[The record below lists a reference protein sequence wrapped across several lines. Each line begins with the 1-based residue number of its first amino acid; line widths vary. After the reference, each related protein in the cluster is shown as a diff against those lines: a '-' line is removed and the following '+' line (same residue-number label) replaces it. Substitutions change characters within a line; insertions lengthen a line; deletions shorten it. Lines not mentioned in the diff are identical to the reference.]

1 MYMRFFG
8 LKQEPFSLA
17 PDPRYLYMSKRHREA
32 LAHLLYG
39 VGGGGGFVLLSGE
52 IGAGKTTVCR
62 CFLEQI
68 PKKCNV
74 AYIFNPKLTVLE
86 LVKSVCDEFR
96 VPVRGERG
104 HAPTVKTYVD
114 ALNEFLLKTHAVGQN
129 NVLIIDE
136 AQMLS
141 VDVLEQLRLLTNLET
156 NERKLLQIVLIGQ
169 PELRT
174 MLERPDLEQL
184 AQRVIARFH
193 LKALSSKETEHYIR
207 HRLSVAGM
215 TRAIPFD
222 RKALQRIHE
231 IARGVPRRINL
242 LCDRA
247 MLGAYAHGKTG
258 IDGATVEKAA
268 REVFGKSEPNGP
280 DRSRLGTG
288 VGLGLVVATGL
299 ALTALLAFALY
310 GAYRRSDTPTP
321 PVAAASAPRLP
332 ATSSPGSAGAASPVA
347 SAASPVRTM
356 GSGVAASSAAGPA
369 ISASRPASTPA
380 PAARAASSA
389 AAPSAAAMA
398 AASAATPAAAA
409 ASAPAPLSAVALAT
423 AGPTL
428 GTAELKAQWTA
439 LGGDEKTAWRELAA
453 LWKVDPG
460 NGDPCAGVAR
470 QQVRCYKFAT
480 TPATLKSLDRPG
492 FLGLRDEGGRTT
504 TVVLIGLRDDTATL
518 LADGRAQKVS
528 FAALGKVWPGEFG
541 TLWRMPPGYAG
552 ALAEGATGP
561 LVDRLATQLA
571 GLAGESVPPPHQ
583 TMDAALRAKVVRFQ
597 TANGLSPVGKA
608 GPTTFMQLNRATG
621 VDEPRL
627 AAAP

>member
-68 PKKCNV
+68 PKRCNV

-86 LVKSVCDEFR
+86 LVKSVCDEFHIPA
-96 VPVRGERG
+96 PVSHGQP
-104 HAPTVKTYVD
+104 ATVKTYVD
-114 ALNEFLLKTHAVGQN
+114 ALNDFLLKTHAVGQN

-174 MLERPDLEQL
+174 MLEQPELEQL

-222 RKALQRIHE
+222 HKALQRIHE

-247 MLGAYAHGKTG
+247 MLGAYAHGKHQ
-258 IDGATVEKAA
+258 IDTEMVEKSA
-268 REVFGKSEPNGP
+268 REVFGKSEPSGL
-280 DRSRLGTG
+280 DRSRLGSSA
-288 VGLGLVVATGL
+288 GLGLIVATGV
-299 ALTALLAFALY
+299 ALTALLVFAVY
-310 GAYRRSDTPTP
+310 GAYRKFATPEP
-321 PVAAASAPRLP
+321 PVTA
-332 ATSSPGSAGAASPVA
+332 
-347 SAASPVRTM
+347 
-356 GSGVAASSAAGPA
+356 
-369 ISASRPASTPA
+369 A
-380 PAARAASSA
+380 PAARASAASGTPTPASQASSA
-389 AAPSAAAMA
+389 Q
-398 AASAATPAAAA
+398 AASGAGSAAA
-409 ASAPAPLSAVALAT
+409 ASAPTASAAASAGVAPASALA
-423 AGPTL
+423 ASASASPASALPAAIL
-428 GTAELKAQWTA
+428 GAAELKAQWKT
-439 LGGDEKTAWRELAA
+439 LGRDEKTAWRELAPR
-453 LWKVDPG
+453 WNVSPG
-460 NGDPCAGVAR
+460 EGDACAAAAR
-470 QQVRCYKFAT
+470 QQVRCFKFAS
-480 TPATLKSLDRPG
+480 TLAMVRSLDRPG
-492 FLGLRDEGGRTT
+492 FMSLRDDAGRTT
-504 TVVLIGLRDDTATL
+504 TVVLVGVGSDSATL
-518 LADGRAQKVS
+518 LVDGHAQAVS
-528 FAALGKVWPGEFG
+528 LAALGKLWRGEFG
-541 TLWRMPPGYAG
+541 TLWRMPVGYTT
-552 ALAEGATGP
+552 ALVEGASGP
-561 LVDRLATQLA
+561 LVDRLATQIA
-571 GLAGESVPPPHQ
+571 ALAGEAPPAPNQ
-583 TMDAALRAKVVRFQ
+583 TMDETLRSKVARFQ
-597 TANGLSPVGKA
+597 TSHGINADGKA

-621 VDEPRL
+621 VDEPKL
-627 AAAP
+627 DTAAH

>member
-68 PKKCNV
+68 PKRCNV
-74 AYIFNPKLTVLE
+74 AYIFNPKLTVME

-96 VPVRGERG
+96 IPVPNTRNQP
-104 HAPTVKTYVD
+104 ATVKTFVD
-114 ALNEFLLKTHAVGQN
+114 ALNDFLLKTHAVGQN

-174 MLERPDLEQL
+174 MLERPELEQL

-215 TRAIPFD
+215 TRSIPFD
-222 RKALQRIHE
+222 RKSLQLIHE

-258 IDGATVEKAA
+258 IDAGIVEKAA

-280 DRSRLGTG
+280 DRSRFGSG
-288 VGLGLVVATGL
+288 AGLGLFVATGL
-299 ALTALLAFALY
+299 ALTALLVFAVY
-310 GAYRRSDTPTP
+310 GGYRKFVAP
-321 PVAAASAPRLP
+321 PAVAAASAPRV
-332 ATSSPGSAGAASPVA
+332 AAASAAASSPGAARAASGAASAQSPA
-347 SAASPVRTM
+347 ATASP
-356 GSGVAASSAAGPA
+356 AATVSSAPTAVAPG
-369 ISASRPASTPA
+369 
-380 PAARAASSA
+380 PAARAASGA
-389 AAPSAAAMA
+389 AARPAVAAPGSA
-398 AASAATPAAAA
+398 PAAAA
-409 ASAPAPLSAVALAT
+409 TLPAAAAT
-423 AGPTL
+423 VL
-428 GTAELKAQWTA
+428 GAAELKAQWSA
-439 LGGDEKTAWRELAA
+439 LGRDEKAAWRELAS
-453 LWKVDPG
+453 LWRVDPG
-460 NGDPCAGVAR
+460 SGEPCAAVAR

-480 TPATLKSLDRPG
+480 TVPMLKSLDRPG
-492 FLGLRDEGGRTT
+492 FLSLRDDAGRTT
-504 TVVLIGLRDDTATL
+504 TVLLVGLRDDTATL
-518 LADGRAQKVS
+518 LADGGPQKVS
-528 FAALGKVWPGEFG
+528 LAALGKLWQGEFG
-541 TLWRMPPGYAG
+541 TLWRIPPGYTG
-552 ALAEGATGP
+552 ALGEGATGP
-561 LVDRLATQLA
+561 LVDRLAAQLA
-571 GLAGESVPPPHQ
+571 GLAGEPVPTPRQ
-583 TMDAALRAKVVRFQ
+583 TLDGTLRAKLVRFQ
-597 TANGLSPVGKA
+597 TANGLSAVGKA
-608 GPTTFMQLNRATG
+608 GPTTFMQLNRAAG

-627 AAAP
+627 AAAAP